1 MQRERQHEPL
11 AGTPI
16 WYRSNMEIATPQL
29 HRFAWISIVAALIT
43 IVLKF
48 AAWWVTDSVGLLS
61 DALESFVNLVGAIAA
76 LVALWYASREP
87 DQEHAYGH
95 AKAEYFSS
103 GLEGA
108 LILLAAISIIYTS
121 IRRLIDPSEVE
132 SAGLGVAIAAAAAV
146 VNLIAS
152 KWIQRA
158 GEHHNS
164 IALEADARH
173 LMTDVLTTAGVI
185 IGIALIQVTGWSRLD
200 PIIALIVAVNI
211 IKVGVDLMKRSMLG
225 LLDTALPPED
235 VDRIESVLDQYR
247 QKDHIQAHALR
258 TRQAGQ
264 RRFGSVHILVPG
276 DWTVHRG
283 HQLAEQI
290 EREIQDA
297 VPGIMMVTHLESLD
311 DPRSWDDTE
320 LPQPGHS

>member
-1 MQRERQHEPL
+1 
-11 AGTPI
+11 
-16 WYRSNMEIATPQL
+16 METADPRV
-29 HRFAWISIVAALIT
+29 HRFAWISIAAALIT

-48 AAWWVTDSVGLLS
+48 TAWWITDSVGLLS

-87 DQEHAYGH
+87 DREHAYGH

-108 LILLAAISIIYTS
+108 LILLAAVSIIYTAV
-121 IRRLIDPSEVE
+121 RRLIEPSEVE
-132 SAGLGVAIAAAAAV
+132 SAGLGIAIAAAAAV

-200 PIIALIVAVNI
+200 PIIALVVAANI
-211 IKVGVDLMKRSMLG
+211 IWVGVDLMKRSMLG
-225 LLDTALPPED
+225 LLDTTLPPDE
-235 VDRIESVLDQYR
+235 VDRIESVLERYR

-276 DWTVHRG
+276 DWTVDHG
-283 HQLAEQI
+283 HQVAEQI
-290 EREIQDA
+290 ERDIRTA

-320 LPQPGHS
+320 LPNARTS